1 MKFGDNLQNL
11 RKSKKM
17 SQEKLAEKVDVS
29 RQSIS
34 KWERG
39 ESYPTMNNIM
49 TLCEIFHCNINELV
63 QENLTDINSLDEEI
77 KMSVVKFKA
86 EKQKKMKGISKA
98 IYVTARIGKI
108 VVVMSAIILAVLLIA
123 FPIIANG
130 IKITENNIS
139 FYGENYKYEID
150 EKNIIVT
157 EEKTGKSTSI
167 YVDTDSDLQ
176 EYYNSRSKT
185 FLIVSTEVVGI
196 SLIAFLGITFI
207 ILRNIEKLFINIH
220 NDDTP
225 FTLENVKYIR
235 KIAMFLIIAIIA
247 PTVCGVLF
255 QAFAEVD
262 MNVGIELMDLILVL
276 IIFSMAYIF
285 EYGYE
290 LQLDSRGKMY
300 GNEDE

>member
-11 RKSKKM
+11 RKLKKM

-39 ESYPTMNNIM
+39 ESYPTMNNII

-63 QENLTDINSLDEEI
+63 QESLVDINSLDEEI
-77 KMSVVKFKA
+77 KMNVVKFKV
-86 EKQKKMKGISKA
+86 EKQKKMKGISKT
-98 IYVTARIGKI
+98 IYVIARIGEI
-108 VVVMSAIILAVLLIA
+108 VLIVSSVILAVLMFAFLI
-123 FPIIANG
+123 FANG
-130 IKITENNIS
+130 VKIEDNSIIFFEET
-139 FYGENYKYEID
+139 YNYETND
-150 EKNIIVT
+150 RIITVT
-157 EEKTGKSTSI
+157 EESTGKSTEL

-176 EYYNSRSKT
+176 EFFNNHSKT
-185 FLIVSTEVVGI
+185 FFVINTEFIGI
-196 SLIAFLGITFI
+196 CIIAFSTLIFFM
-207 ILRNIEKLFINIH
+207 LKNIEKLFINIH
-220 NDDTP
+220 NEDTP
-225 FTLENVKYIR
+225 FTLENINYIR

-247 PTVCGVLF
+247 PTIFGIIF
-255 QAFAEVD
+255 QAIIKMD
-262 MNVGIELMDLILVL
+262 MNIGIELMDLILVL

-300 GNEDE
+300 GDENE

>member
-11 RKSKKM
+11 RKLRKM

-185 FLIVSTEVVGI
+185 FFIVSTEVVGI
-196 SLIAFLGITFI
+196 SLIVFLGVTFL

-220 NDDTP
+220 NEDTP

-235 KIAMFLIIAIIA
+235 KIAIFLIIAIIA
-247 PTVCGVLF
+247 PTVCGGLF

>member
-63 QENLTDINSLDEEI
+63 QESLTDIDSLDEDI

-108 VVVMSAIILAVLLIA
+108 AVVMSAIILAVLLIA
-123 FPIIANG
+123 LPIIANG
-130 IKITENNIS
+130 IEITENNIS

-150 EKNIIVT
+150 EKNVIFT

-167 YVDTDSDLQ
+167 YVDTDSNLK

-185 FLIVSTEVVGI
+185 FLIVSTEVVGV

-207 ILRNIEKLFINIH
+207 ILKNIEKLFINIH
-220 NDDTP
+220 NEDTP

-300 GNEDE
+300 GNENE

>member
-11 RKSKKM
+11 RKLKKM

-108 VVVMSAIILAVLLIA
+108 AIVLSAIILAVLLIA
-123 FPIIANG
+123 LPIIANG
-130 IKITENNIS
+130 IEITENNIS
-139 FYGENYKYEID
+139 FYGENYNYEID

-185 FLIVSTEVVGI
+185 FLIVSTEVIGI

-220 NDDTP
+220 NEDTP

>member
-11 RKSKKM
+11 RKLKKM

-39 ESYPTMNNIM
+39 ESYPTMNNII

-63 QENLTDINSLDEEI
+63 QESLVDINSLDEEI
-77 KMSVVKFKA
+77 KMNVVKFKV
-86 EKQKKMKGISKA
+86 EKQKKMKGISKT
-98 IYVTARIGKI
+98 IYVIARIGEI
-108 VVVMSAIILAVLLIA
+108 VLIVSSVILAVLMFAFLI
-123 FPIIANG
+123 FANG
-130 IKITENNIS
+130 VKIEDNSIIFFEET
-139 FYGENYKYEID
+139 YNYETND
-150 EKNIIVT
+150 RIITVT
-157 EEKTGKSTSI
+157 EESTGKSTQL

-176 EYYNSRSKT
+176 EFFNNHSKT
-185 FLIVSTEVVGI
+185 FFVINTEFIGI
-196 SLIAFLGITFI
+196 CIIAFSTLIFFM
-207 ILRNIEKLFINIH
+207 LKNIEKLFINIH
-220 NDDTP
+220 NEDTP
-225 FTLENVKYIR
+225 FTLENINYIR

-247 PTVCGVLF
+247 PTIFGIIF
-255 QAFAEVD
+255 QAIIKMD
-262 MNVGIELMDLILVL
+262 MNIGIELMDLILVL

-300 GNEDE
+300 GDENE

>member
-108 VVVMSAIILAVLLIA
+108 VVVMSAIILAVLLMLL
-123 FPIIANG
+123 PIIANG
-130 IKITENNIS
+130 IEITENNIS

-176 EYYNSRSKT
+176 EYYNSHSKT

-247 PTVCGVLF
+247 PTVCGGLF

-290 LQLDSRGKMY
+290 IQLDSRGKMY

>member
-108 VVVMSAIILAVLLIA
+108 AVVMSAIILAVLLIA
-123 FPIIANG
+123 LPIIANG
-130 IKITENNIS
+130 IEITENNIS
-139 FYGENYKYEID
+139 FYGENYNYEID

-185 FLIVSTEVVGI
+185 FLIVSTEVIGI

-262 MNVGIELMDLILVL
+262 MNVGIELIDLILVL

>member
-39 ESYPTMNNIM
+39 ESYPAMNNIM

-108 VVVMSAIILAVLLIA
+108 AVVMSAIILAVLLIA
-123 FPIIANG
+123 LPIIANG
-130 IKITENNIS
+130 IEITENNIS
-139 FYGENYKYEID
+139 FYGENYNYEID
-150 EKNIIVT
+150 GKNIIVT

-185 FLIVSTEVVGI
+185 FLIVSTEVIGI

>member
-108 VVVMSAIILAVLLIA
+108 TIVLSVIILAVLLLLL
-123 FPIIANG
+123 PIVANG

-139 FYGENYKYEID
+139 FFGENYKYEID
-150 EKNIIVT
+150 EKNVIVT

-185 FLIVSTEVVGI
+185 FLVVSAEIVGI
-196 SLIAFLGITFI
+196 CLIAFLGITFI

-220 NDDTP
+220 NEDTP

-235 KIAMFLIIAIIA
+235 KIAMFLIIAIIT

-255 QAFAEVD
+255 QAFAEID

-300 GNEDE
+300 GNENE

>member
-108 VVVMSAIILAVLLIA
+108 AVVMSAIILAVLLIA
-123 FPIIANG
+123 LPIIANG
-130 IKITENNIS
+130 IEITENNIS
-139 FYGENYKYEID
+139 FYGENYNYEID

>member
-11 RKSKKM
+11 RKLRKM

-108 VVVMSAIILAVLLIA
+108 AVVMSAIILAVLLIA
-123 FPIIANG
+123 LPIIANG
-130 IKITENNIS
+130 IEITENNIS
-139 FYGENYKYEID
+139 FYGENYNYQID

-185 FLIVSTEVVGI
+185 FLIVSTEVIGI

-220 NDDTP
+220 NEDTP

-247 PTVCGVLF
+247 PTFCGVLF

-300 GNEDE
+300 GNENE

>member
-11 RKSKKM
+11 RKLKKM

-49 TLCEIFHCNINELV
+49 TLCEIFNCNINELV
-63 QENLTDINSLDEEI
+63 QESLTDINSLDEEI
-77 KMSVVKFKA
+77 KMNVVKFKA

-98 IYVTARIGKI
+98 IYVIARVGKI
-108 VVVMSAIILAVLLIA
+108 VVSLSVIILGLLMILL
-123 FPIIANG
+123 PILTNG
-130 IKITENNIS
+130 IEITENNIK
-139 FYGENYKYEID
+139 FFGENYKYETN
-150 EKNIIVT
+150 EKNVVIT
-157 EEKTGKSTSI
+157 EENTGRSASF
-167 YVDTDSDLQ
+167 YVDTNSDLQ
-176 EYYNSRSKT
+176 EYFTSHSKS
-185 FLIVSTEVVGI
+185 FFII
-196 SLIAFLGITFI
+196 SAEIIEICLIAFLCLIFCM
-207 ILRNIEKLFINIH
+207 LKCIEKLFVNIH
-220 NDDTP
+220 NEDTP

-247 PTVCGVLF
+247 PTIFGIIF
-255 QAFAEVD
+255 QAIIKMD
-262 MNVGIELMDLILVL
+262 MNIGIELMDLILVL

-300 GNEDE
+300 GDENE

>member
-108 VVVMSAIILAVLLIA
+108 AVVMSDIILAVLLIA
-123 FPIIANG
+123 LPIIANG
-130 IKITENNIS
+130 IEITENNIS
-139 FYGENYKYEID
+139 FYGENYNYEID
-150 EKNIIVT
+150 GKNIIVT

-185 FLIVSTEVVGI
+185 FLIVSTEVIGI

>member
-77 KMSVVKFKA
+77 KMSVVKFKD

-108 VVVMSAIILAVLLIA
+108 AVVMSAIILAVLLIA
-123 FPIIANG
+123 LPIIANG
-130 IKITENNIS
+130 IEITENNIS
-139 FYGENYKYEID
+139 FYGENYNYEID
-150 EKNIIVT
+150 GKNIIVT

-185 FLIVSTEVVGI
+185 FLIVSTEVIGI

>member
-108 VVVMSAIILAVLLIA
+108 VVVMSAIILAVLLILL
-123 FPIIANG
+123 PIIANG
-130 IKITENNIS
+130 IEITENNIS

-185 FLIVSTEVVGI
+185 FLIVSTEVIGI

>member
-108 VVVMSAIILAVLLIA
+108 AVVMSAIILAVLLIA
-123 FPIIANG
+123 LPIIANG
-130 IKITENNIS
+130 IEITENNIS
-139 FYGENYKYEID
+139 FYGENYNYEID

-185 FLIVSTEVVGI
+185 FLIVSTEVIGI

>member
-11 RKSKKM
+11 RKLKKM

-39 ESYPTMNNIM
+39 ESYPTMNNII

-63 QENLTDINSLDEEI
+63 QESLVDINSLDEEI
-77 KMSVVKFKA
+77 KMNVVKFKV
-86 EKQKKMKGISKA
+86 EKQKKMKGISKT
-98 IYVTARIGKI
+98 IYVIARIGEI
-108 VVVMSAIILAVLLIA
+108 ILIASAVILAVLMFALLI
-123 FPIIANG
+123 FANG
-130 IKITENNIS
+130 VKIEDNSVRFFEET
-139 FYGENYKYEID
+139 YNYETND
-150 EKNIIVT
+150 RIITVT
-157 EEKTGKSTSI
+157 EESTGKSTEL

-176 EYYNSRSKT
+176 EFFNNHSKT
-185 FLIVSTEVVGI
+185 FFVISTEFIGI
-196 SLIAFLGITFI
+196 CIIVFFTLIFFMLK
-207 ILRNIEKLFINIH
+207 NIEKLFINIH
-220 NDDTP
+220 NEDTP
-225 FTLENVKYIR
+225 FTLENINYIR

-247 PTVCGVLF
+247 PTIFGIIF
-255 QAFAEVD
+255 QAIIKMD
-262 MNVGIELMDLILVL
+262 MNIGIELMDLILVL

-300 GNEDE
+300 GDENE

>member
-108 VVVMSAIILAVLLIA
+108 IVVMSAIILAVLLMLL
-123 FPIIANG
+123 PIIANG
-130 IKITENNIS
+130 IEITENNIS

-220 NDDTP
+220 NEDTP

>member
-63 QENLTDINSLDEEI
+63 QESLTDIDSLDEDI

-108 VVVMSAIILAVLLIA
+108 VVVMSAIILAVLLIVL
-123 FPIIANG
+123 PIVANG
-130 IKITENNIS
+130 IEITENNIS

-150 EKNIIVT
+150 EKNVIFT

-167 YVDTDSDLQ
+167 YVDTDSNLK

-185 FLIVSTEVVGI
+185 FLIVSTEVVGV

-207 ILRNIEKLFINIH
+207 ILKNIEKLFINIH
-220 NDDTP
+220 NEDTP

-300 GNEDE
+300 GNENE

>member
-11 RKSKKM
+11 RKLKKM

-39 ESYPTMNNIM
+39 ESYPTMNNII

-63 QENLTDINSLDEEI
+63 QESLVDINSLDEEI
-77 KMSVVKFKA
+77 KMNVFKFKV
-86 EKQKKMKGISKA
+86 EKQKKMKGISKT
-98 IYVTARIGKI
+98 IYVIARIGEI
-108 VVVMSAIILAVLLIA
+108 VLIVSSVILAVLMFAFLI
-123 FPIIANG
+123 FANG
-130 IKITENNIS
+130 VKIEDNSIIFFEET
-139 FYGENYKYEID
+139 YNYETND
-150 EKNIIVT
+150 RIITVT
-157 EEKTGKSTSI
+157 EESTGKSTQL

-176 EYYNSRSKT
+176 EFFNNHSKT
-185 FLIVSTEVVGI
+185 FFVINTEFIGI
-196 SLIAFLGITFI
+196 CIIAFSTLIFFM
-207 ILRNIEKLFINIH
+207 LKNIEKLFINIH
-220 NDDTP
+220 NEDTP
-225 FTLENVKYIR
+225 FTLENINYIR

-247 PTVCGVLF
+247 PTIFGIIF
-255 QAFAEVD
+255 QAIIKMD
-262 MNVGIELMDLILVL
+262 MNIGIELMDLILVL

-300 GNEDE
+300 GDENE

>member
-108 VVVMSAIILAVLLIA
+108 VVVMSAIILAVLLILL
-123 FPIIANG
+123 PIIANG
-130 IKITENNIS
+130 IEITENNIS

>member
-1 MKFGDNLQNL
+1 MRFGDNLQNL
-11 RKSKKM
+11 RKLRKM

-185 FLIVSTEVVGI
+185 FFIVSTEVVGI
-196 SLIAFLGITFI
+196 SLIAFLGVTFL

-220 NDDTP
+220 NEDTP

-235 KIAMFLIIAIIA
+235 KIAIFLIIAIIA
-247 PTVCGVLF
+247 PTVCGGLF

>member
-108 VVVMSAIILAVLLIA
+108 AVVMSAIILAVLLIA
-123 FPIIANG
+123 LPIIANG
-130 IKITENNIS
+130 IEITENNIS
-139 FYGENYKYEID
+139 FYGENYNYEID
-150 EKNIIVT
+150 GKNIIVT

-185 FLIVSTEVVGI
+185 FLIVSTEVIGI

>member
-108 VVVMSAIILAVLLIA
+108 VVVMSAIILAVLLMLL
-123 FPIIANG
+123 PIIANG
-130 IKITENNIS
+130 IEITENNIS

-176 EYYNSRSKT
+176 EYYNSHSKT

-247 PTVCGVLF
+247 PTVCGGLF